1 MMPLLRP
8 EAPAPTPTGSSTATD
23 TPSRARKYA
32 VAQPRIPAPTIT
44 TSFPIAGRDYA
55 RRVPQTSL
63 AVETFRFTGRSIDP
77 AGIVRLGYALDD
89 ITFEE
94 TFHLPAPT
102 TDSPA
107 TEQLLDL
114 LHWVAGVSY
123 YKAAIPE
130 KIAFDTG
137 RT

>member
-55 RRVPQTSL
+55 RRVATTSL
-63 AVETFRFTGRSIDP
+63 AVETFRFTHRSLDP
-77 AGIVRLGYALDD
+77 EGKVRLGYALDD
-89 ITFEE
+89 IEFEE
-94 TFHLPAPT
+94 TFQLPTPATASPAPE
-102 TDSPA
+102 P
-107 TEQLLDL
+107 LLDL

-123 YKAAIPE
+123 YKAAIPD
-130 KIAFDTG
+130 KIAFESG
-137 RT
+137 